1 MPEERRQNDIDIA
14 VLKEKVAELKAE
26 TDKDLKG
33 FFKIFCLTIGAAA
46 VIITSIFAFMCS
58 EIRDIRSSVLSIR
71 QIRQP
76 SPSPRLPVKTYEQ
89 GER

>member
-1 MPEERRQNDIDIA
+1 MEERRQNDIDIA

-26 TDKDLKG
+26 FDKDLGG
-33 FFKIFCLTIGAAA
+33 FFKIFCLTIGALA
-46 VIITSIFAFMCS
+46 VIAGGMFTFLWS
-58 EIRDIRSSVLSIR
+58 EIKDVNSSVAHIR

-76 SPSPRLPVKTYEQ
+76 SPSPQLPFKPYDK